1 VTLNFSWKT
10 FTWQR
15 KKTQACITQSKESN
29 HLDAMNE
36 NFHFASEKLKL
47 ILAEINEHE
56 NC

>member
-15 KKTQACITQSKESN
+15 KKRQACITQSKKSN

-36 NFHFASEKLKL
+36 NFHFAPEKLKL
-47 ILAEINEHE
+47 IEHE
-56 NC
+56 SC